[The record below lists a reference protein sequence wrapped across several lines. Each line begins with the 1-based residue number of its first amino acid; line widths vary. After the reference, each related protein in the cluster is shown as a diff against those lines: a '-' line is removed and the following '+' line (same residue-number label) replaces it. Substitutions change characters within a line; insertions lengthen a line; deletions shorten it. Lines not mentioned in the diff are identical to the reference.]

1 MTIKSRPFPSDKHPT
16 NDIRNALRPER
27 SIPALLAGVLI
38 SILQIA
44 LSISFAALIFRGEM
58 TADLSRGIGMALFSA
73 ALGFGITSLLTS
85 YPAILGGNQ
94 SNAVTVMRVAR
105 NRILDA
111 RWPST
116 APPPSGITRKA
127 SKNGKVLSQNEA

>member
-94 SNAVTVMRVAR
+94 SAPAAIMGCLLYTS
-105 NRILDA
+105 
-111 RWPST
+111 PS
-116 APPPSGITRKA
+116 PRD
-127 SKNGKVLSQNEA
+127 